1 MTTRAGPGHAGITEE
16 QNMELLPNPQGTLA
30 AEAAAQNP
38 DLAQTIEECT
48 GDHGATA
55 RIEECMNES
64 AKQLAA
70 NEARRR
76 RCGDD

>member
-1 MTTRAGPGHAGITEE
+1 MRNVSIPRGS
-16 QNMELLPNPQGTLA
+16 LA
-30 AEAAAQNP
+30 AEVAAQNP
-38 DLAQTIEECT
+38 DLVQTVEECT
-48 GDHGATA
+48 GDHGETA

>member
-1 MTTRAGPGHAGITEE
+1 MRDVSNAK
-16 QNMELLPNPQGTLA
+16 GTIA
-30 AEAAAQNP
+30 AEVAAQNP
-38 DLAQTIEECT
+38 DLVQTVEECM